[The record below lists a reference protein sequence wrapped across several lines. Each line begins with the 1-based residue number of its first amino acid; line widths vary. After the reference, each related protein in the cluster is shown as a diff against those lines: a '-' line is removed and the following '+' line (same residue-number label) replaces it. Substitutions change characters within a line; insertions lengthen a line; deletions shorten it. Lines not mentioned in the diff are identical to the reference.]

1 MNYLFKILTVS
12 ILYSIA
18 FTEYQVGD
26 TISLEDQVV
35 EYAIG
40 YGEHPLIP
48 GQTNFLL
55 SETNGD
61 LNGGLYTVSAYSIQA
76 TW

>member
-1 MNYLFKILTVS
+1 MKRVIFTMLLTTILFS
-12 ILYSIA
+12 EYS
-18 FTEYQVGD
+18 VGD

>member
-1 MNYLFKILTVS
+1 MKRVIFTILLTTTLFS
-12 ILYSIA
+12 EYS
-18 FTEYQVGD
+18 VGD